1 MSEDEYR
8 QLVESMRES
17 GFDETYPIVL
27 YEGQIIDGRH
37 RYQAALEAGVDPI
50 FVEWYPKDG
59 DTPERFAMRSNVR
72 RHMTVS
78 QRAAYAVAMM
88 GDKATIKEMS
98 EVANVSPTTISKAKM
113 VAEERP
119 EMIHEIIE
127 GEVTMEE
134 AIREIVPPKRQPTP
148 KPMPE
153 PVDDDQGEIDAPILT
168 DDERDIEERLRA
180 AFKIGAE
187 FKSLCKS
194 INMIAARLEEISKT
208 DEGHALKMSP
218 IKVDLK
224 NVRDAIKWAIPFKK
238 CPYPSH
244 EGCKACKGKGWVIEN
259 VYNNIPEEIRK

>member
-8 QLVESMRES
+8 QLVESIRES

-119 EMIHEIIE
+119 EMIHEIID

-148 KPMPE
+148 E
-153 PVDDDQGEIDAPILT
+153 PVDDDQRDEVDEDESGVDA
-168 DDERDIEERLRA
+168 
-180 AFKIGAE
+180 
-187 FKSLCKS
+187 
-194 INMIAARLEEISKT
+194 
-208 DEGHALKMSP
+208 
-218 IKVDLK
+218 
-224 NVRDAIKWAIPFKK
+224 
-238 CPYPSH
+238 
-244 EGCKACKGKGWVIEN
+244 
-259 VYNNIPEEIRK
+259 EIRQGLSSASPQSHDQS